1 LDEAEQW
8 YRKALEIFEVMGR
21 EEFVNAW
28 REATG
33 EEPRIDEIK
42 VKG

>member
-1 LDEAEQW
+1 
-8 YRKALEIFEVMGR
+8 
-21 EEFVNAW
+21 VNAW

-42 VKG
+42 VKGGRAAGEKLN